1 MDGDVLSLSR
11 PANPGTGRGRR
22 SELLTNVVILATWPG
37 GQAVSRPR
45 GSSTSRAIKGW
56 DDAYLRAR
64 QLLGALSADLR
75 EPADLAFHSGM
86 NTREVAK
93 KLGITLETARDRIRA
108 ARLELALQIQAD
120 PELIHFLRESG
131 RMTATAG

>member
-1 MDGDVLSLSR
+1 
-11 PANPGTGRGRR
+11 
-22 SELLTNVVILATWPG
+22 
-37 GQAVSRPR
+37 
-45 GSSTSRAIKGW
+45 
-56 DDAYLRAR
+56 
-64 QLLGALSADLR
+64 
-75 EPADLAFHSGM
+75 M